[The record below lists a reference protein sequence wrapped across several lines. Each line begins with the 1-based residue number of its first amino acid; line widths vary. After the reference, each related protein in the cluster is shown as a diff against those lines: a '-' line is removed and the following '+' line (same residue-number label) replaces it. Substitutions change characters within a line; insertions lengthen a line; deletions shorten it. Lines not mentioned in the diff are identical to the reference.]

1 MCAKEFS
8 SQDYLIISKLELMV
22 NGHTLTVSLE
32 EFGLS
37 KYEAQA
43 YVALISK
50 GTISAGELAY
60 YSDLPRTKIY
70 PTLLK
75 LESKKLAIISKSK
88 PIMCTAIAPEDAF
101 DPIIHEQIN
110 KVNAMNTLISNLK
123 KVSEESRKSRGS
135 EEKRYLQVGA
145 NNVLEHLKIMIDG
158 SKSTINIMADQW
170 GLGLLGECKEQLLSV
185 LRRNLEVKLLVP
197 TTQICSELYKAIPSE
212 VKIRASDIIQ
222 NCFVFDEAEV
232 LMVDSAN
239 GKGAIFSSTEVLGI
253 NQNRVFAD
261 IWRNSIKTE
270 SLADMTKNEA
280 QEIYKIINI
289 VNEYGLTHILNST
302 MVSKKPES
310 DMLKLLE
317 KNGINLKSK
326 SLDEVIEIMDA
337 ILQIMCSGHVN
348 FDANTKNITVESKL
362 NSGHSLPWASIL
374 DGCLQKQGYKT
385 RTVYQNNSNK
395 GEKVLIKISKN

>member
-1 MCAKEFS
+1 
-8 SQDYLIISKLELMV
+8 MV
-22 NGHTLTVSLE
+22 NEHALTVSLE

-60 YSDLPRTKIY
+60 YSDLPRTKVY

-75 LESKKLAIISKSK
+75 LESKKLVIISKSK

-101 DPIIHEQIN
+101 DSIIHEQIN

-123 KVSEESRKSRGS
+123 KASEESRKSRGS
-135 EEKRYLQVGA
+135 EEKRYFHVSA
-145 NNVLEHLKIMIDG
+145 NNVLEHLRIMIEG
-158 SKSTINIMADQW
+158 SKSSINITADQW
-170 GLGLLGECKEQLLSV
+170 GLELLVECKEQLLSV
-185 LRRNLEVKLLVP
+185 LRRNLDVKILLP
-197 TTQICSELYKAIPSE
+197 STHICSELFRAIPNE
-212 VKIRASDIIQ
+212 VKIRVSDTVQ
-222 NCFVFDEAEV
+222 NCFVFDETEV
-232 LMVDSAN
+232 LMVDNEN
-239 GKGAIFSSTEVLGI
+239 GKGAIFSSTEVLGV

-261 IWRNSIKTE
+261 IWKNSIKTE

-280 QEIYKIINI
+280 QEIYKIIRI
-289 VNEYGLTHILNST
+289 INENGLTYILNAA
-302 MVSKKPES
+302 MISKKPEF

-317 KNGINLKSK
+317 KHGINLKNK
-326 SLDEVIEIMDA
+326 SLDEIIEIIDA
-337 ILQIMCSGHVN
+337 AIQIRCSGHVN
-348 FDANTKNITVESKL
+348 FDANTKNITIESKI
-362 NSGHSLPWASIL
+362 NSGHSLPWANL
-374 DGCLQKQGYKT
+374 LEGCLQKQGYKT